1 MFFFSSLHSILS
13 SFTLRWFN
21 SCFNFPN
28 GSLIARKDLR
38 DIFDQLS
45 VTRKSKIT
53 LNSDKSRSAPE
64 LFHIPEKR
72 KIGKPNMKMSMDY
85 VWVFY
90 VPMNLEGN
98 VRGGWLV

>member
-1 MFFFSSLHSILS
+1 MANVSLLSFFSFHSIKLHITFLLGS
-13 SFTLRWFN
+13 
-21 SCFNFPN
+21 PN

-53 LNSDKSRSAPE
+53 LDSDKSRSAPE

-72 KIGKPNMKMSMDY
+72 KIGKTSRFDSITRMT
-85 VWVFY
+85 
-90 VPMNLEGN
+90 EA
-98 VRGGWLV
+98 

>member
-1 MFFFSSLHSILS
+1 LFSIFHFIH
-13 SFTLRWFN
+13 LRYVFLLD
-21 SCFNFPN
+21 SPN

-72 KIGKPNMKMSMDY
+72 KIGKTSCFDSITR
-85 VWVFY
+85 VC
-90 VPMNLEGN
+90 
-98 VRGGWLV
+98 RRI

>member
-1 MFFFSSLHSILS
+1 MFQSH
-13 SFTLRWFN
+13 
-21 SCFNFPN
+21 FPN
-28 GSLIARKDLR
+28 VSLIARKDLR

-72 KIGKPNMKMSMDY
+72 KIGKALIEFA
-85 VWVFY
+85 VFKFHLFFLRLS
-90 VPMNLEGN
+90 VKGFAT
-98 VRGGWLV
+98 

>member
-1 MFFFSSLHSILS
+1 MISHFLFFLPRHSHARVTS
-13 SFTLRWFN
+13 CVRLRLLTSAN
-21 SCFNFPN
+21 A
-28 GSLIARKDLR
+28 SLIARKDLR

-72 KIGKPNMKMSMDY
+72 KIG
-85 VWVFY
+85 
-90 VPMNLEGN
+90 E
-98 VRGGWLV
+98 

>member
-1 MFFFSSLHSILS
+1 MSPWPLVATAVLLTNLPSISLYD
-13 SFTLRWFN
+13 
-21 SCFNFPN
+21 C
-28 GSLIARKDLR
+28 SLIARRDLR

-72 KIGKPNMKMSMDY
+72 KIG
-85 VWVFY
+85 
-90 VPMNLEGN
+90 E
-98 VRGGWLV
+98 

>member
-1 MFFFSSLHSILS
+1 MFQPH
-13 SFTLRWFN
+13 
-21 SCFNFPN
+21 FPN
-28 GSLIARKDLR
+28 ASLIARKDLR

-72 KIGKPNMKMSMDY
+72 KIGTTDKFN
-85 VWVFY
+85 
-90 VPMNLEGN
+90 
-98 VRGGWLV
+98 

>member
-1 MFFFSSLHSILS
+1 LLTH
-13 SFTLRWFN
+13 
-21 SCFNFPN
+21 N
-28 GSLIARKDLR
+28 GSLTARKDLR

-72 KIGKPNMKMSMDY
+72 KIGELIEICFARV
-85 VWVFY
+85 VWLMHRTWVE
-90 VPMNLEGN
+90 N
-98 VRGGWLV
+98 

>member
-1 MFFFSSLHSILS
+1 MFLY
-13 SFTLRWFN
+13 
-21 SCFNFPN
+21 
-28 GSLIARKDLR
+28 SLIARKDLR

-72 KIGKPNMKMSMDY
+72 KIGK
-85 VWVFY
+85 
-90 VPMNLEGN
+90 
-98 VRGGWLV
+98 

>member
-1 MFFFSSLHSILS
+1 MCNYLLLLFLLRVDHDFFFDY
-13 SFTLRWFN
+13 N
-21 SCFNFPN
+21 NC
-28 GSLIARKDLR
+28 SLIARKDLR

-72 KIGKPNMKMSMDY
+72 KIGELKCLISFFVLK
-85 VWVFY
+85 
-90 VPMNLEGN
+90 
-98 VRGGWLV
+98 